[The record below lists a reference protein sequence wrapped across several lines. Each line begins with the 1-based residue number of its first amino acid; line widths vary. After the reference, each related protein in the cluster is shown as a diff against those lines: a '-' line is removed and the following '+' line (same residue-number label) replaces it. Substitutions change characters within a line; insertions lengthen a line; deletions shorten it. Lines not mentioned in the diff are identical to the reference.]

1 MDKARF
7 VVSCLESR
15 RTKFTT
21 PHLKLVAVRGGCRFP
36 RDRELEAD
44 ENQWSYVENFKMRLH
59 PTAILEKNGLPLKGF
74 LRHLSSCNSRL
85 CDAMALVQTTS
96 IYRKSLRFPTVPL
109 WSHSKISP
117 PINWLGSLPG
127 IRRPSRTHSD
137 APKWVECHPTTIP
150 SENGHCRGIDARKC
164 GQGEVAFP

>member
-1 MDKARF
+1 M
-7 VVSCLESR
+7 
-15 RTKFTT
+15 
-21 PHLKLVAVRGGCRFP
+21 H
-36 RDRELEAD
+36 
-44 ENQWSYVENFKMRLH
+44 LH

-117 PINWLGSLPG
+117 PVNWLGSLPG
-127 IRRPSRTHSD
+127 IRLPRRTHSD
-137 APKWVECHPTTIP
+137 APKWMEYHPTIP
-150 SENGHCRGIDARKC
+150 SENGHCPGIDTRKC
-164 GQGEVAFP
+164 GSRRGRVSLRSEASTSFSMSMNPALAGRVSVR